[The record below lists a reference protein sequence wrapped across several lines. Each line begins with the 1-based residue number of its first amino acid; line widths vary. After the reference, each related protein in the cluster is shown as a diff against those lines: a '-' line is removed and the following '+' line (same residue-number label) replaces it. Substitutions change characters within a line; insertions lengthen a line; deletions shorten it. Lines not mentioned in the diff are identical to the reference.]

1 MLKNVNLSKIST
13 KKLCKIMF
21 KRCLNKENPWVRLM
35 EQKQPIAH
43 SGLSFSYFQQ
53 QLELCALL
61 CEGRRTN
68 ASRYKIYKWLFGRWQ
83 WQSKRN
89 ISMSCCNS
97 QMWANLIYSVFMV
110 LYYQVCLAFSQILM
124 KSSMYPEPAN
134 VLVCAL

>member
-1 MLKNVNLSKIST
+1 MNLSKIST

-53 QLELCALL
+53 QLELCFAVQREKNQRLTL
-61 CEGRRTN
+61 QD
-68 ASRYKIYKWLFGRWQ
+68 IYKWLFGRWQ
-83 WQSKRN
+83 WQPKRN

-110 LYYQVCLAFSQILM
+110 LYYQVCLAYSQILM

-134 VLVCAL
+134 VLVCAR